1 MDEKPKLDTGH
12 FLSMEKYL
20 QLTMEPIRGR
30 LEDVNSSLEKLSI
43 SITEYE
49 HMKYQVATHSE
60 AVREFEKAIVELEK
74 KVSTLENF
82 RKIVLWIGG
91 IATTIGIGLA
101 SRYIDSFFP

>member
-1 MDEKPKLDTGH
+1 MDEKPKFDTGH

-74 KVSTLENF
+74 GVHP
-82 RKIVLWIGG
+82 RKLPQNRVVDRWDCDHHRDRSGQPL
-91 IATTIGIGLA
+91 
-101 SRYIDSFFP
+101 Y